1 MANEVEIYRQCLAH
15 DPSLRCYA
23 LWNNCVANTEPP
35 WWMTDQNEWNNF
47 VKQRRRYAW
56 RTEAERVALEIQLSD
71 NPKMANTTDE
81 AIWQARMYDSDPSR
95 RIVTVSIESD
105 VL

>member
-1 MANEVEIYRQCLAH
+1 MANEAEPYRQCLAH
-15 DPSLRCYA
+15 DLSRRCYA

-56 RTEAERVALEIQLSD
+56 LTEAERVKLEIQLSD
-71 NPKMANTTDE
+71 NPKMANTNDE
-81 AIWQARMYDSDPSR
+81 ALWQARFIDPSR
-95 RIVTVSIESD
+95 RIHTVTVENDI
-105 VL
+105 L